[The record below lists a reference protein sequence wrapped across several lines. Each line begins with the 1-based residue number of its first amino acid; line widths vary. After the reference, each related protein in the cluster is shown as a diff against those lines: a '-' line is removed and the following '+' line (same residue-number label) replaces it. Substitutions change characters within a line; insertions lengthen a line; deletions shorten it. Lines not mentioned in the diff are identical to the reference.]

1 MPLRPPAGF
10 ISAFFDPLKN
20 PNAPTIGT
28 ATAGDTIATVPF
40 TAPTNVGG
48 SAISAYSALSTPGG
62 IIASAASSPISFT
75 GLTNGTAYTFRV
87 WALNTYG
94 PSAYSA
100 ASNSVSPAALQ
111 RGVSAGGINSTG
123 GGPVTTMSYVEIP
136 TLGNSVS
143 FGDMGVQQKWMAGF
157 GSTTRGVF
165 GSGFTSGANGN
176 GLINYIT
183 FATTGSATFFGNTID
198 LGYLVPGCS
207 SQTRGIF
214 WGSYTSVMSYVTIAT
229 TGNATTFG
237 NNINNAAVQASAC
250 ASPTR
255 GLMAGG
261 NASGR
266 VNVIQYITIATTGN
280 ATDFGDLSDV
290 NSLAGAVASS
300 TRAVFVGGGPTNKS
314 TTIQY
319 VTIAT
324 TGNSTSFGTLSVSS
338 GDFSSYSSETR
349 GVVVGGDGYGN
360 AIQYIT
366 IASTGNPAS
375 FGSIGS
381 TGFGYL
387 SAVGFSS
394 CSGGVQ

>member
-1 MPLRPPAGF
+1 MAMRSPAGF
-10 ISAFFDPLKN
+10 ISAFYDPLKN
-20 PNAPTIGT
+20 PDAPTIGT

-48 SAISAYSALSTPGG
+48 SAISSYTALSTPGG
-62 IIASAASSPISFT
+62 ITASAASSPISVT
-75 GLTNGTAYTFRV
+75 GLTNGTAYTFAV
-87 WALNTYG
+87 WATNTYG

-123 GGPVTTMSYVEIP
+123 GGPVSTMSYVEIP

-143 FGDMGVQQKWMAGF
+143 FGNMSVGQKWLAGF

-165 GSGFTSGANGN
+165 GAGYSSGADGN
-176 GLINYIT
+176 GTIEYIT
-183 FATTGSATFFGNTID
+183 FATTGNSVSFGNNID

-207 SQTRGIF
+207 NQTRGIF

-237 NNINNAAVQASAC
+237 NNINNAAVQAAAC
-250 ASPTR
+250 SSPTR

-261 NASGR
+261 TSGGR
-266 VNVIQYITIATTGN
+266 VNVIQYVTIATTGN
-280 ATDFGDLSDV
+280 AIDFGDLSEV
-290 NSLAGAVASS
+290 NSQAGAVASS
-300 TRAVFVGGGPTNKS
+300 TRAVFAGGGPSNIS

-324 TGNSTSFGTLSVSS
+324 TGNSTSFGTLSTSS
-338 GDFSSYSSETR
+338 GGFSSYSSETR
-349 GVVVGGDGYGN
+349 GVFVGGTSYGN

-381 TGFGYL
+381 TGFGYQ